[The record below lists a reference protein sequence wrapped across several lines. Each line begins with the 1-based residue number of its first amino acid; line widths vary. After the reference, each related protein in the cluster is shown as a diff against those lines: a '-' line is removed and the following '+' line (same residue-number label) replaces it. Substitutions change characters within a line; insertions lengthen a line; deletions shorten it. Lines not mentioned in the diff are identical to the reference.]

1 MNIRKKLLGDKAFYA
16 KVLAVTVPIMIQNGI
31 TNFVGLLDNIMV
43 GRIGTEQMSGIAI
56 VNQLLMVFNLAIF
69 GAISG
74 VGIFGAQFFGCKNYK
89 GVQHTLRFKIY
100 VGLGI
105 LVLGTIILMAGGD
118 QLIQMYLHG
127 EGNEQALQ
135 ATLGYGREY
144 LWVMLI
150 GLPPF
155 VLEEIYASTLREG
168 GETKVPMI
176 AGVVAVLVNLTLNYL
191 LIFGKFGFP
200 ELGVVGAAIATVISR
215 YVQMVVV
222 IAWTHRNPEK
232 MPFITGAY
240 REWKVPGQL
249 TWNIF
254 RKGTPLMLNEIL
266 WSAGM
271 AIMTQCYSTRG
282 LDAVAALNISTVI
295 SNLFNVV
302 FVAMGSAVS
311 IIVGQ
316 LLGAGKMEEA
326 KDTDG
331 KLIAFDGGNRVRP
344 CAPVPEAVQYQ
355 YGGKGAGNGAPA
367 GGGAVH
373 AYLRV
378 PAHHLFHPALRRKDD
393 HHVPLRQ
400 RVPLVRQHPRGLC
413 AQPPQRHGHSGA
425 VPMLPDAGPD
435 QMRHRVRAGEEGRVA
450 EQYRGVG
457 ILGIS
462 RNSMSGADK
471 ASAYGL

>member
-74 VGIFGAQFFGCKNYK
+74 VGIFGAQFFGCKNHK

-200 ELGVVGAAIATVISR
+200 ELGVVGAAIATAISR

-326 KDTDG
+326 KDTDR
-331 KLIAFDGGNRVRP
+331 KLIAFAVMSCVVMGAIVFVLAPLFPKLYNTSTEVKELATVLLRVAALCMPIFGFLHTTYFTLRS
-344 CAPVPEAVQYQ
+344 
-355 YGGKGAGNGAPA
+355 GGKTIITFLFDSVFLWCVSIP
-367 GGGAVH
+367 V
-373 AYLRV
+373 AYVLSRHS
-378 PAHHLFHPALRRKDD
+378 AMAIAALYLCCQMLDLIKC
-393 HHVPLRQ
+393 VIGF
-400 RVPLVRQHPRGLC
+400 VLVKKGVWLNNI
-413 AQPPQRHGHSGA
+413 
-425 VPMLPDAGPD
+425 
-435 QMRHRVRAGEEGRVA
+435 VA
-450 EQYRGVG
+450 
-457 ILGIS
+457 
-462 RNSMSGADK
+462 
-471 ASAYGL
+471 

>member
-1 MNIRKKLLGDKAFYA
+1 MNIRKKLFGDRAFYRM
-16 KVLAVTVPIMIQNGI
+16 VLTVTVPIMIQNGI

-69 GAISG
+69 GALSG
-74 VGIFGAQFFGCKNYK
+74 VGIFSAQFFGCRNHK

-105 LVLGTIILMAGGD
+105 LVLGTIILMAGGE

-144 LWVMLI
+144 LWVMLA

-176 AGVVAVLVNLTLNYL
+176 AGVVAVLVNLALNYV

-200 ELGVVGAAIATVISR
+200 QLGVVGAAIATVISR

-232 MPFITGAY
+232 MPFIVGAY

-249 TWNIF
+249 SWNIVG
-254 RKGTPLMLNEIL
+254 KGTPLMVNEIL

-271 AIMTQCYSTRG
+271 AMMTQCYSTRG

-326 KDTDG
+326 KDTDR
-331 KLIAFDGGNRVRP
+331 KLIAFAVMSSVGMGAVVAMTAPLFPQLYNTSGEVKYLAAALLRVAAL
-344 CAPVPEAVQYQ
+344 CMPVFAFLHTTYFTLRS
-355 YGGKGAGNGAPA
+355 GGKTIITFLFDSVFLWCVSIP
-367 GGGAVH
+367 V
-373 AYLRV
+373 AYVLSRHTTM
-378 PAHHLFHPALRRKDD
+378 AIAALYLSCQMLDLIKC
-393 HHVPLRQ
+393 VIGF
-400 RVPLVRQHPRGLC
+400 VLVKKGVWLNNI
-413 AQPPQRHGHSGA
+413 
-425 VPMLPDAGPD
+425 
-435 QMRHRVRAGEEGRVA
+435 VA
-450 EQYRGVG
+450 
-457 ILGIS
+457 
-462 RNSMSGADK
+462 
-471 ASAYGL
+471 

>member
-74 VGIFGAQFFGCKNYK
+74 VGIFGAQFFGCKNHK

-200 ELGVVGAAIATVISR
+200 ELGVVGAAIATAISR

-326 KDTDG
+326 KDTDR
-331 KLIAFDGGNRVRP
+331 KLIAFAVMSCVVMGAIVFVLAPLFPKLYNTSTEVKELATVLLRVAALCMPIFGFLHTTYFTLRS
-344 CAPVPEAVQYQ
+344 
-355 YGGKGAGNGAPA
+355 GGKTIITFLFDSVFLWCVSIP
-367 GGGAVH
+367 V
-373 AYLRV
+373 AYVLSRHTTM
-378 PAHHLFHPALRRKDD
+378 AIAALYLSCQMLDLIKC
-393 HHVPLRQ
+393 VIGF
-400 RVPLVRQHPRGLC
+400 VLVKKGVWLNNI
-413 AQPPQRHGHSGA
+413 
-425 VPMLPDAGPD
+425 
-435 QMRHRVRAGEEGRVA
+435 VA
-450 EQYRGVG
+450 
-457 ILGIS
+457 
-462 RNSMSGADK
+462 
-471 ASAYGL
+471 

>member
-1 MNIRKKLLGDKAFYA
+1 MDNRKKLIGDRAFYG
-16 KVLAVTVPIMIQNGI
+16 KVLGVTVPIMIQNGI

-56 VNQLLMVFNLAIF
+56 VNQLLMVFSLAIF

-74 VGIFGAQFFGCKNYK
+74 VGIFGAQFFGCKNQG
-89 GVQHTLRFKIY
+89 GVRHTLRFKIY
-100 VGLGI
+100 VCLGI
-105 LVLGTIILMAGGD
+105 LVLGILVLALGGE

-326 KDTDG
+326 KDTDR
-331 KLIAFDGGNRVRP
+331 KLIAFAVMSCVVMGAIVFVLAPLFPKLYNTSTEVKELATVLLRVAALCMPIFGFLHTTYFTLRS
-344 CAPVPEAVQYQ
+344 
-355 YGGKGAGNGAPA
+355 GGKTIITFLFDSVFLWCVSIP
-367 GGGAVH
+367 V
-373 AYLRV
+373 AYVLSRHS
-378 PAHHLFHPALRRKDD
+378 AMAIAALYLCCQMLDLIKC
-393 HHVPLRQ
+393 VIGF
-400 RVPLVRQHPRGLC
+400 VLVKKGVWLNNI
-413 AQPPQRHGHSGA
+413 
-425 VPMLPDAGPD
+425 
-435 QMRHRVRAGEEGRVA
+435 VA
-450 EQYRGVG
+450 
-457 ILGIS
+457 
-462 RNSMSGADK
+462 
-471 ASAYGL
+471 

>member
-1 MNIRKKLLGDKAFYA
+1 M
-16 KVLAVTVPIMIQNGI
+16 LAVTVPIMIQNGI

-200 ELGVVGAAIATVISR
+200 ELGVVGAAIATAISR

-326 KDTDG
+326 KDTDR
-331 KLIAFDGGNRVRP
+331 KLIAFAVMSCVVMGAIVFVLAPLFPKLYNTSTEVKELATVLLRVAALCMPIFGFLHTTYFTLRS
-344 CAPVPEAVQYQ
+344 
-355 YGGKGAGNGAPA
+355 GGKTIITFLFDSVFLWCVSIP
-367 GGGAVH
+367 V
-373 AYLRV
+373 AYVLSRHS
-378 PAHHLFHPALRRKDD
+378 AMAIAALYLCCQMLDLIKC
-393 HHVPLRQ
+393 VIGF
-400 RVPLVRQHPRGLC
+400 VLVKKGVWLNNI
-413 AQPPQRHGHSGA
+413 
-425 VPMLPDAGPD
+425 
-435 QMRHRVRAGEEGRVA
+435 VA
-450 EQYRGVG
+450 
-457 ILGIS
+457 
-462 RNSMSGADK
+462 
-471 ASAYGL
+471 

>member
-1 MNIRKKLLGDKAFYA
+1 MNIRKKLFGDRAFYRM
-16 KVLAVTVPIMIQNGI
+16 VLTVTVPIMIQNGI

-69 GAISG
+69 GALSG
-74 VGIFGAQFFGCKNYK
+74 VGIFSAQFFGCRNHK

-105 LVLGTIILMAGGD
+105 LVLGTVILMAGGE

-144 LWVMLI
+144 LWVMLA

-168 GETKVPMI
+168 GETKLPMI
-176 AGVVAVLVNLTLNYL
+176 AGVVAVLVNLALNYV
-191 LIFGKFGFP
+191 LIFGKLGFP

-215 YVQMVVV
+215 YVQMAVV

-232 MPFITGAY
+232 MPFIVGAY

-249 TWNIF
+249 SWNIVS
-254 RKGTPLMLNEIL
+254 KGTPLMLNEIL

-326 KDTDG
+326 KDTDR
-331 KLIAFDGGNRVRP
+331 KLIAFAVMSSVGMGAVVAMTAPLFPQLYNTSGEVKYLAAALLRVAAL
-344 CAPVPEAVQYQ
+344 CMPVFAFLHTTYFTLRS
-355 YGGKGAGNGAPA
+355 GGKTIITFLFDSVFLWCVSIP
-367 GGGAVH
+367 V
-373 AYLRV
+373 AYVLSRHTTM
-378 PAHHLFHPALRRKDD
+378 AIAALYLSCQMLDLIKC
-393 HHVPLRQ
+393 VIGF
-400 RVPLVRQHPRGLC
+400 VLVKKGVWLNNI
-413 AQPPQRHGHSGA
+413 
-425 VPMLPDAGPD
+425 
-435 QMRHRVRAGEEGRVA
+435 VA
-450 EQYRGVG
+450 
-457 ILGIS
+457 
-462 RNSMSGADK
+462 
-471 ASAYGL
+471 

>member
-74 VGIFGAQFFGCKNYK
+74 VGIFGAQFFGCQNHK

-105 LVLGTIILMAGGD
+105 LVLGTIILMAGGE

-176 AGVVAVLVNLTLNYL
+176 AGVV
-191 LIFGKFGFP
+191 
-200 ELGVVGAAIATVISR
+200 GAAIATAISR

-326 KDTDG
+326 KDTDR
-331 KLIAFDGGNRVRP
+331 KLIAFAVMSCVVMGAIVFVLAPLFPKLYNTSTEVKELATVLLRVAALCMPIFGFLHTTYFTLRS
-344 CAPVPEAVQYQ
+344 
-355 YGGKGAGNGAPA
+355 GGKTIITFLFDSVFLWCVSIP
-367 GGGAVH
+367 V
-373 AYLRV
+373 AYVLSRHS
-378 PAHHLFHPALRRKDD
+378 AMAIAALYLCCQMLDLIKC
-393 HHVPLRQ
+393 VIGF
-400 RVPLVRQHPRGLC
+400 VLVKKGVWLNNI
-413 AQPPQRHGHSGA
+413 
-425 VPMLPDAGPD
+425 
-435 QMRHRVRAGEEGRVA
+435 VA
-450 EQYRGVG
+450 
-457 ILGIS
+457 
-462 RNSMSGADK
+462 
-471 ASAYGL
+471 

>member
-1 MNIRKKLLGDKAFYA
+1 MNIRKKLFGDKEFYRM
-16 KVLAVTVPIMIQNGI
+16 VLAVTVPIMIQNGI

-74 VGIFGAQFFGCKNYK
+74 VGIFGAQFFGCRNHK

-105 LVLGTIILMAGGD
+105 LVLGTIILMAGGE

-127 EGNEQALQ
+127 EGNDQALQ

-144 LWVMLI
+144 LWVMLA

-155 VLEEIYASTLREG
+155 VVEEVYASTLREG

-191 LIFGKFGFP
+191 LIFGKLGFP

-215 YVQMVVV
+215 YVQMIIV

-232 MPFITGAY
+232 MPFIVGVY

-249 TWNIF
+249 SWNIV

-326 KDTDG
+326 VDTDR
-331 KLIAFDGGNRVRP
+331 KLIAFAVMSCVVMGALVFALAPLFPQLYNTSTEVKELATVLLRVAALCMPIFGFLHTTYFTLRS
-344 CAPVPEAVQYQ
+344 
-355 YGGKGAGNGAPA
+355 GGKTIITFLFDSVFLWCVSIP
-367 GGGAVH
+367 V
-373 AYLRV
+373 AYVLSRHT
-378 PAHHLFHPALRRKDD
+378 AMAIAALYFSCQLLDLIKC
-393 HHVPLRQ
+393 VIGF
-400 RVPLVRQHPRGLC
+400 VLVKKGVWLNNI
-413 AQPPQRHGHSGA
+413 
-425 VPMLPDAGPD
+425 
-435 QMRHRVRAGEEGRVA
+435 VA
-450 EQYRGVG
+450 
-457 ILGIS
+457 
-462 RNSMSGADK
+462 
-471 ASAYGL
+471 

>member
-326 KDTDG
+326 KDTDR
-331 KLIAFDGGNRVRP
+331 KLIAFAVMSCVVMGAIVFVLAPLFPKLYNTSTEVKELATVLLRVAALCMPIFGFLHTTYFTLRS
-344 CAPVPEAVQYQ
+344 
-355 YGGKGAGNGAPA
+355 GGKTIITFLFDSVFLWCVSIP
-367 GGGAVH
+367 V
-373 AYLRV
+373 AYVLSRHTTM
-378 PAHHLFHPALRRKDD
+378 AIAALYLSCQMLDLIKC
-393 HHVPLRQ
+393 VIGF
-400 RVPLVRQHPRGLC
+400 VLVKKGVWLNNI
-413 AQPPQRHGHSGA
+413 
-425 VPMLPDAGPD
+425 
-435 QMRHRVRAGEEGRVA
+435 VA
-450 EQYRGVG
+450 
-457 ILGIS
+457 
-462 RNSMSGADK
+462 
-471 ASAYGL
+471 

>member
-1 MNIRKKLLGDKAFYA
+1 MNIRKKLFGDRAFYRM
-16 KVLAVTVPIMIQNGI
+16 VLTVTVPIMIQNGI

-69 GAISG
+69 GALSG
-74 VGIFGAQFFGCKNYK
+74 VGIFGAQFFGCRNHK

-105 LVLGTIILMAGGD
+105 LVLGTIILMAGGE

-144 LWVMLI
+144 LWVMLA

-176 AGVVAVLVNLTLNYL
+176 AGVVAVLVNLALNYV
-191 LIFGKFGFP
+191 LIFGKLGFP

-232 MPFITGAY
+232 MPFIVGAY

-249 TWNIF
+249 SWNIVG
-254 RKGTPLMLNEIL
+254 KGTPLMVNEIL

-271 AIMTQCYSTRG
+271 AMMTQCYSTRG

-326 KDTDG
+326 KDTDR
-331 KLIAFDGGNRVRP
+331 KLIAFAVMSSIGMGAAVALTAPLFPQLYNTSREVKDLAATLLRVAAL
-344 CAPVPEAVQYQ
+344 CMPVFAFLHTTYFTLRS
-355 YGGKGAGNGAPA
+355 GGKTIITFLFDSVFLWCVSIP
-367 GGGAVH
+367 V
-373 AYLRV
+373 AYVLSRHTAMAIASLYLSCQMLDLIKCV
-378 PAHHLFHPALRRKDD
+378 IGF
-393 HHVPLRQ
+393 V
-400 RVPLVRQHPRGLC
+400 LVKKGVWLNNI
-413 AQPPQRHGHSGA
+413 
-425 VPMLPDAGPD
+425 
-435 QMRHRVRAGEEGRVA
+435 VA
-450 EQYRGVG
+450 
-457 ILGIS
+457 
-462 RNSMSGADK
+462 
-471 ASAYGL
+471 

>member
-1 MNIRKKLLGDKAFYA
+1 MNIRKKLFGDRAFYRM
-16 KVLAVTVPIMIQNGI
+16 VLTVTVPIMIQNGI

-69 GAISG
+69 GALSG
-74 VGIFGAQFFGCKNYK
+74 VGIFGAQFFGCRNHK

-105 LVLGTIILMAGGD
+105 LVLGTIILMAGGE

-144 LWVMLI
+144 LWVMLA

-168 GETKVPMI
+168 GETKLPMI
-176 AGVVAVLVNLTLNYL
+176 AGVVAVLVNLALNYV
-191 LIFGKFGFP
+191 LIFGKLGFP

-215 YVQMVVV
+215 YVQMAVV

-232 MPFITGAY
+232 MPFIVGAY

-249 TWNIF
+249 SWNIVS
-254 RKGTPLMLNEIL
+254 KGTPLMLNEIL

-326 KDTDG
+326 KDTDR
-331 KLIAFDGGNRVRP
+331 KLIAFAVMSSVGMGAVVAMTAPLFPQLYNTSGEVKHLAAALLRVAAL
-344 CAPVPEAVQYQ
+344 CMPVFAFLHTTYFTLRS
-355 YGGKGAGNGAPA
+355 GGKTIITFLFDSVFLWCVSIP
-367 GGGAVH
+367 V
-373 AYLRV
+373 AYVLSRHTTM
-378 PAHHLFHPALRRKDD
+378 AIAALYLSCQMLDLIKC
-393 HHVPLRQ
+393 VIGF
-400 RVPLVRQHPRGLC
+400 VLVKKGVWLNNI
-413 AQPPQRHGHSGA
+413 
-425 VPMLPDAGPD
+425 
-435 QMRHRVRAGEEGRVA
+435 VA
-450 EQYRGVG
+450 
-457 ILGIS
+457 
-462 RNSMSGADK
+462 
-471 ASAYGL
+471 

>member
-74 VGIFGAQFFGCKNYK
+74 VGIFGAQFFGCKNHK

-326 KDTDG
+326 KDTDR
-331 KLIAFDGGNRVRP
+331 KLIAFAVMSCVVMGAIVFVLAPLFPKLYNTSTEVKELATVLLRVAALCMPIFGFLHTTYFTLRS
-344 CAPVPEAVQYQ
+344 
-355 YGGKGAGNGAPA
+355 GGKTIITFLFDSVFLWCVSIP
-367 GGGAVH
+367 V
-373 AYLRV
+373 AYVLSRHS
-378 PAHHLFHPALRRKDD
+378 AMAIAALYLSCQMLDLIKC
-393 HHVPLRQ
+393 VIGF
-400 RVPLVRQHPRGLC
+400 VLVKKGVWLNNI
-413 AQPPQRHGHSGA
+413 
-425 VPMLPDAGPD
+425 
-435 QMRHRVRAGEEGRVA
+435 VA
-450 EQYRGVG
+450 
-457 ILGIS
+457 
-462 RNSMSGADK
+462 
-471 ASAYGL
+471 